1 MNDLLSGI
9 SASEEVQ
16 IGLLPAESFKRK
28 QAKEFIHDHIKQ
40 NMTGFYETIK
50 KNILKTFS
58 SQKPVRKLSVKIK
71 R

>member
-9 SASEEVQ
+9 SALEEVQ
-16 IGLLPAESFKRK
+16 NGLLPAECFRRK
-28 QAKEFIHDHIKQ
+28 QAKEFVHDHIKQ
-40 NMTGFYETIK
+40 NMPGFYETIK

-58 SQKPVRKLSVKIK
+58 SQKPVRKLSVKSE

>member
-1 MNDLLSGI
+1 MIYFQESVHQKKSKLS
-9 SASEEVQ
+9 
-16 IGLLPAESFKRK
+16 PAKSFKRK